1 MIQEYWNDGFIYNL
15 KSRIKHRTLKGERI
29 IIDMELK
36 EVVHAWW
43 NGHAMERTT
52 DQVIDRSDRWT
63 DINPEN
69 LQRAGYKR
77 VYGLYD
83 SIVWWKVPVYM
94 RIHNAHKFDVRH
106 ATDADGIL
114 IYSQDTSAT
123 LHDAM
128 QSNATQDFIKGMG
141 KTSIAS
147 MDLQKILMIG
157 ILAVGAFFGM
167 YMLGVF

>member
-1 MIQEYWNDGFIYNL
+1 
-15 KSRIKHRTLKGERI
+15 
-29 IIDMELK
+29 
-36 EVVHAWW
+36 
-43 NGHAMERTT
+43 
-52 DQVIDRSDRWT
+52 
-63 DINPEN
+63 
-69 LQRAGYKR
+69 
-77 VYGLYD
+77 
-83 SIVWWKVPVYM
+83 M